1 MGTEITKT
9 FSVTVVFS
17 VESQNS
23 LEDLSAADI
32 NYLSLKTTI
41 KKRIA
46 QDVECSQGV
55 ISSHIV
61 GEVSEA

>member
-23 LEDLSAADI
+23 LENLSASDI

-41 KKRIA
+41 KKRLA

-61 GEVSEA
+61 GSVSEA

>member
-1 MGTEITKT
+1 MGLTITKT
-9 FSVTVVFS
+9 FSVAVVFS

-23 LEDLSAADI
+23 LENLSASDI
-32 NYLSLKTTI
+32 NYLSLKTMI

-46 QDVECSQGV
+46 QQVECSQGV

>member
-1 MGTEITKT
+1 MGDTITKT
-9 FSVTVVFS
+9 FSVAVVFS

-41 KKRIA
+41 KKRLA

>member
-1 MGTEITKT
+1 MGATITKT
-9 FSVTVVFS
+9 FSVAVVFS

-41 KKRIA
+41 KKRLA

>member
-1 MGTEITKT
+1 MGATISKT
-9 FSVTVVFS
+9 FSVAVVFS

-41 KKRIA
+41 KKRFA